1 MNLVK
6 MSFSCSFFFALL
18 SVGRCGLYG
27 SIMKLMEQSV
37 RKTHD
42 RPSRRSNY
50 IGGDALTVQHFALG
64 ATLAHFGI
72 RLVGKGSWK
81 KREVGEFK
89 VGKSEV

>member
-37 RKTHD
+37 RKTYD
-42 RPSRRSNY
+42 RPPRRSNYRRY
-50 IGGDALTVQHFALG
+50 IGGDALTVQHLALG
-64 ATLAHFGI
+64 ATLAHTLECNTLTCVIFPY
-72 RLVGKGSWK
+72 
-81 KREVGEFK
+81 FY
-89 VGKSEV
+89 